1 MRPICLIFCLLS
13 ALLIMPVSAATPDV
27 RVVIDVSG
35 SMKHN
40 DPQNLRAPGLR
51 LLSGLLPPDSA
62 AGVWTFAS
70 QVNMLVGWQEIDND
84 WRDKANR
91 QSQKIHSHGLFT
103 NIEQALSDAIANA
116 KTDSDRPR
124 SIILLSDGLVDLQAG
139 DKASQQSRQRI
150 IDQLLPQLQK
160 LNFKVHTIALSATAD
175 HELLEKLSLETN
187 GWYRQVDTAE
197 QLERVFLHLFE
208 QATQR
213 DNVPIKD
220 NYFSIDKS
228 IEEMTV
234 LVFREAGSKATTLV
248 QPDQQQI
255 TENDRSDTIRWQ
267 HEKHYDL
274 ITIDQPMGGDWF
286 IDAKLDPD
294 NRVMVVTDLQLQTN
308 ELPNNVLV
316 GERFDMTATLTE
328 HDKPIERKEF
338 LELVNTELQQSNSEG
353 ETITTQLIREPQQAT
368 FRSELGQLFTA
379 GRNDIVITAKAPT
392 FERQQRQ
399 SINVV
404 AIPLDIEVNQVEGEQ
419 RSHRLSIT
427 ADKTL
432 LNVDSLQITALLTAA
447 DGSEFSYQVMRQ
459 DDNHWQL
466 TLAELQPLTDYQ
478 LSLQIRGL
486 TPAGREVFLQPQ
498 TLIIKDDQQLVSVDS
513 DVAKIEAPKA
523 TETDAETDPVIESVT
538 LPIDLPAEKPA
549 LSPSML
555 LLLGNGIIILLLLT
569 GILLWRR
576 YQQPPTPAEM
586 L

>member
-1 MRPICLIFCLLS
+1 MRPICLILWLFAAFLPMS
-13 ALLIMPVSAATPDV
+13 VSAATPDV

-70 QVNMLVGWQEIDND
+70 QVNMLVRWQQVDNN
-84 WRDKANR
+84 WRDKANS
-91 QSQKIHSHGLFT
+91 QSEKIHSHGLFT
-103 NIEQALSDAIANA
+103 NIEQALKDAIANA
-116 KTDSDRPR
+116 KQESDRPR
-124 SIILLSDGLVDLQAG
+124 SIILLSDGLVDLKAG
-139 DKASQQSRQRI
+139 DAASKASRQRI
-150 IDQLLPQLQK
+150 LDTLLPQLQT
-160 LNFKVHTIALSATAD
+160 LGFKVHTIALSATAD
-175 HELLEKLSLETN
+175 HELLEQLSLATN
-187 GWYRQVDTAE
+187 GWYRQVDTAD

-213 DNVPIKD
+213 DNVPIED

-234 LVFREAGSKATTLV
+234 LVFREADTPAATLV
-248 QPDQQQI
+248 QPDQREI
-255 TENDRSDTIRWQ
+255 TEKDQSDTLRWQ

-274 ITIDQPMGGDWF
+274 ITIEQPMAGDWF
-286 IDAKLDPD
+286 IDARLDPD

-316 GERFDMTATLTE
+316 GERFDMTASLTE
-328 HDKPIERKEF
+328 KGEVIVRNDF
-338 LELVNTELQQSNSEG
+338 LQLVDTELQQSNPEG
-353 ETITTQLIREPQQAT
+353 EQITTTLDRQPQQSA
-368 FRSELGQLFTA
+368 FRSELGQLFAA
-379 GRNDIVITAKAPT
+379 GRNDIVITAKGPT

-404 AIPLDIEVNQVEGEQ
+404 AVPLDIEVHQLESEQ

-427 ADKTL
+427 ADSEL
-432 LNVDSLQITALLTAA
+432 LDTKSLQITALLSAE
-447 DGSEFSYQVMRQ
+447 DGSEFSYEVMRQ

-466 TLAELQPLTDYQ
+466 TLAELQPQTDYQ

-486 TPAGREVFLQPQ
+486 TPAGRDVFLMPQ
-498 TLIIKDDQQLVSVDS
+498 TLTISDDQQLVSIDS
-513 DVAKIEAPKA
+513 DLTEIEVPAQ
-523 TETDAETDPVIESVT
+523 TENETQTE
-538 LPIDLPAEKPA
+538 PAESTTDKS
-549 LSPSML
+549 LFSPNML
-555 LLLGNGIIILLLLT
+555 LLLGNGIIVLLLLT
-569 GILLWRR
+569 GIWLWRR
-576 YQQPPTPAEM
+576 YQRPPTPAEM

>member
-1 MRPICLIFCLLS
+1 MRSFCLLLSLLS
-13 ALLIMPVSAATPDV
+13 ALVIMPATAATPDV

-70 QVNMLVGWQEIDND
+70 QVNMLVRWQAIDNS
-84 WRDKANR
+84 WRDTANR
-91 QSQKIHSHGLFT
+91 QSEKIHSKGLFT
-103 NIEQALSDAIANA
+103 NIEQALKDAIANA
-116 KTDSDRPR
+116 KADSDRPR

-139 DKASQQSRQRI
+139 EQASRQSRQRI
-150 IDQLLPQLQK
+150 VDQLLPQLQK

-175 HELLEKLSLETN
+175 HKLLEQLSLETN
-187 GWYRQVDTAE
+187 GWYRQVDTAD

-234 LVFREAGSKATTLV
+234 LVFREAGSAAARLI
-248 QPDQQQI
+248 QPDQQEISEQ
-255 TENDRSDTIRWQ
+255 DRSDSIRWQ

-274 ITIDQPMGGDWF
+274 ITIEQPMAGDWF
-286 IDAKLDPD
+286 IDARLDPD
-294 NRVMVVTDLQLQTN
+294 NRVMIVTDLQLQTN

-316 GERFDMTATLTE
+316 GERFDMTAALTE
-328 HDKPIERKEF
+328 QGEPIEREDF
-338 LELVNTELQQSNSEG
+338 LQLVETELQQNNPDG
-353 ETITTQLIREPQQAT
+353 ETITTSLSRQPQQT
-368 FRSELGQLFTA
+368 NFYSELGELFVA
-379 GRNDIVITAKAPT
+379 GRNDIVITATGPT
-392 FERQQRQ
+392 FQRQRRQ

-404 AIPLDIEVNQVEGEQ
+404 AVPLDIEVHQLDSEQ

-432 LNVDSLQITALLTAA
+432 LDIESLQITALLSAA
-447 DGSEFSYQVMRQ
+447 DGSEFSYQVLRQ

-466 TLAELQPLTDYQ
+466 TLAELQAQTDYQ
-478 LSLQIRGL
+478 LSLQARGL
-486 TPAGREVFLQPQ
+486 TPAGREVFLQPK
-498 TLIIKDDQQLVSVDS
+498 TLTIKDDQQLVSVDS
-513 DVAKIEAPKA
+513 DVAKIAVP
-523 TETDAETDPVIESVT
+523 DLAETQATIAPAGLSD
-538 LPIDLPAEKPA
+538 DLPAEKAA
-549 LSPSML
+549 LSPTML
-555 LLLGNGIIILLLLT
+555 LLIGNGIIMLLLLT
-569 GILLWRR
+569 GIWLWRR
-576 YQQPPTPAEM
+576 YQRPPAPAEM

>member
-1 MRPICLIFCLLS
+1 MRPICLILCLLAVFLPMS
-13 ALLIMPVSAATPDV
+13 VSAATPDV

-70 QVNMLVGWQEIDND
+70 QVNMLVRWQAIDNN
-84 WRDKANR
+84 WRDTANR
-91 QSQKIHSHGLFT
+91 KSEKIHSKGLFT
-103 NIEQALSDAIANA
+103 NIEQALKDAIANA
-116 KTDSDRPR
+116 KPESDRPR

-150 IDQLLPQLQK
+150 LDQLLPQLQK

-175 HELLEKLSLETN
+175 HELLEQLSLQTN
-187 GWYRQVDTAE
+187 GWYRQVDTAD

-213 DNVPIKD
+213 DNVPIED

-234 LVFREAGSKATTLV
+234 LVFRQAGTAAAKLI
-248 QPDQQQI
+248 QPDQQEI
-255 TENDRSDTIRWQ
+255 TEQDRNDSIRWQ
-267 HEKHYDL
+267 NENNYDL
-274 ITIDQPMGGDWF
+274 ITIEQPMAGDWF
-286 IDAKLDPD
+286 IDAQLDPD

-328 HDKPIERKEF
+328 NNQAIEREDF
-338 LELVNTELQQSNSEG
+338 LSLVNTELEQSNSQG
-353 ETITTQLIREPQQAT
+353 ETLTTPLNRQSQQAT

-379 GRNDIVITAKAPT
+379 GRNDIVITAKSPT

-404 AIPLDIEVNQVEGEQ
+404 AVPLDIEVNQLAGEQ
-419 RSHRLSIT
+419 RSHRLTIS
-427 ADKTL
+427 ADDTL
-432 LNVDSLQITALLTAA
+432 LNVDSLQITALLSAA
-447 DGSEFSYQVMRQ
+447 DGSEFSYQVLRQ

-466 TLAELQPLTDYQ
+466 TMAELQPQTDYQ

-486 TPAGREVFLQPQ
+486 TPAGRDVFLQPQ
-498 TLIIKDDQQLVSVDS
+498 TMTIKDDQQRVTVDS
-513 DVAKIEAPKA
+513 DVAQIEPPQT
-523 TETDAETDPVIESVT
+523 TETDAVTEPV
-538 LPIDLPAEKPA
+538 DLPAEKPA

-555 LLLGNGIIILLLLT
+555 LLLGNVIIILLLLT
-569 GILLWRR
+569 GIWLWRR
-576 YQQPPTPAEM
+576 YQRPPMPAEM